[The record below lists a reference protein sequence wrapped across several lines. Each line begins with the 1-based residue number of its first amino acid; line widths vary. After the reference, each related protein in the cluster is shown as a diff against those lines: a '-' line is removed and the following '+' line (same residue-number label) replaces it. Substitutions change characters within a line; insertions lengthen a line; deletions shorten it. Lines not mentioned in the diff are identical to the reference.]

1 MSTSPHTTTTSA
13 HTSVPYVTNGFRRK
27 ADSPFICASIQESG
41 HTAVTYAG
49 LRPCKN
55 VRSCS
60 ISEIGVMTTYM
71 FRLGYHRPCIVYV
84 GMSRYWFS
92 HLFITRSQRCLISI
106 SQVFGEMSDNHVDRS
121 ATAPSAAS
129 TPYIAVPPPEVI
141 PPPSTKKFRSSF
153 LSHEVLNFSDVAKD
167 EEDEKESLQQPKKLL
182 RAATGNSEDSFN
194 DNYLVNLLDE
204 FLAASRA
211 DSEPISADNEKQLAI
226 QMPSDIVDQVERFI
240 ILLIRALQGFGC
252 PTHMLEYHVEQEKVS
267 KGLGHPAVIAIFPN
281 YVIVTF
287 VHNYNTH
294 NSATFEILR
303 RPASAQTLIVHTSN
317 TTNVYK
323 LQLVKELCRRVA
335 SYAMDAEKD
344 NKKKEGILSKFTEL
358 LPKASAY
365 ISPRNSVASSFKQS
379 VTQRFSIT
387 QKSLV
392 RPGSGEKRES
402 MRPAGGSITSL
413 SRSRPTSGSAC
424 TNIARM
430 TKKSFLDVTERKKS
444 STSTVDEFKIGTQQA
459 VSDVKDP
466 ASATEMEDDEKGD
479 ELSQLKEFIL
489 HVARTGP
496 AVYSVLEDQ
505 RQSNGSK
512 NSIHDAPEHKHA
524 FALIAVEDATSKLE
538 DIIALPPLYS
548 LQFQIVISGTLCG
561 GLCGLTMTTLMGFG
575 MEFGLELAIIAL
587 GVQDRADG
595 PTTDP
600 ETAIALNKLNRCVA
614 IDYRFKY
621 LIFPL
626 TSIAAS
632 LNHNA
637 HWRQVPAMMVAS
649 FIAYIIPNY
658 YAASLN
664 RQIAVALAA
673 FCAGAFAN
681 LFARFSGI
689 PAMVPTYAAMVQL
702 VPGSMALRSITEL
715 MGADPTSG
723 VSLVMT
729 VLSIALSIGLGLFMA
744 SMTITPIQNL
754 ADHMK
759 GKHRRV
765 DDLEAMGL

>member
-1 MSTSPHTTTTSA
+1 
-13 HTSVPYVTNGFRRK
+13 
-27 ADSPFICASIQESG
+27 
-41 HTAVTYAG
+41 
-49 LRPCKN
+49 
-55 VRSCS
+55 
-60 ISEIGVMTTYM
+60 MTT
-71 FRLGYHRPCIVYV
+71 
-84 GMSRYWFS
+84 
-92 HLFITRSQRCLISI
+92 I

-153 LSHEVLNFSDVAKD
+153 LSHEVLTFSDVAKD

-252 PTHMLEYHVEQEKVS
+252 PTHMLEYHVEQVRSNHASRPFKKEKVS

-444 STSTVDEFKIGTQQA
+444 STSTVDEFKIGTQA

-561 GLCGLTMTTLMGFG
+561 GLCGDNYFFTHLASSRNNFDNGYGRTCNTEHGPRNNPFIFRDFRLTMTTLMGFG